1 MTYSRR
7 NQAEEQQEACLKA
20 GQITA
25 VCTQSQLRLDPID
38 WQQFGIWAPVKVNSI
53 KIASLVD
60 FRQHEDNDILRHV
73 QMKLL
78 EHAAL
83 ATLHARPGSKA
94 LMWSP
99 VEVVQ
104 PQTFLSLWIIT
115 LETDERIPIIESIRD
130 GQRVYEH
137 YAFDSTDTK
146 QLAQL
151 FGAMQKGEYAF
162 GDTITVKERARQ
174 YSGKIMYIVS
184 THRMPS
190 NRKYAARGLAGAGT
204 SSTDNAASQYIVN
217 CGDGF
222 PHIAHQAQIVQENKV

>member
-7 NQAEEQQEACLKA
+7 NQAEEQQEACLKT
-20 GQITA
+20 GQITV

-38 WQQFGIWAPVKVNSI
+38 WQQFGIWAPVKVNSLE
-53 KIASLVD
+53 IASLVD
-60 FRQHEDNDILRHV
+60 FRQHEGNDILRHI

-83 ATLHARPGSKA
+83 ATLHARPDSKA

-99 VEVVQ
+99 VEVVP

-115 LETDERIPIIESIRD
+115 LETDERIPIIESIKD

-137 YAFDSTDTK
+137 FAFDSTDTK

-162 GDTITVKERARQ
+162 GDTITIKERDRQ
-174 YSGKIMYIVS
+174 YSGKIMYTIS
-184 THRMPS
+184 SNRTLT
-190 NRKYAARGLAGAGT
+190 NRKYGSRGPAGT
-204 SSTDNAASQYIVN
+204 ISTNTVTSQYIVN

-222 PHIAHQAQIVQENKV
+222 PHIAHQAQIIQENKV